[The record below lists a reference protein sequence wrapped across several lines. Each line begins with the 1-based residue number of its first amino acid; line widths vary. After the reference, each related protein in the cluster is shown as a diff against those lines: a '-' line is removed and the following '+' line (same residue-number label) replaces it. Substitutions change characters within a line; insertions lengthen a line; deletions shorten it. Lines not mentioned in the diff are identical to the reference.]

1 MFLVWYQRDGCS
13 LIPPLLS
20 GFCSDNHLSQAM
32 LLWQC
37 FHIPHEI
44 YYGNWFLLERERQR
58 QRQGERE
65 KTNILFFSQ
74 ELVIFLPHSKFLDI
88 FIIYKGIPFIFL
100 FAYLAT
106 KKTKFLQNATS
117 CSGTLETISFLAIFL
132 CFCASSLRQ
141 SIDTEIT
148 TKIKVT
154 FSVSWTWKLSIT
166 VFDSQVF
173 PCF

>member
-1 MFLVWYQRDGCS
+1 MDGCS
-13 LIPPLLS
+13 LFRPLLS

-117 CSGTLETISFLAIFL
+117 CSRWWWFNFGSSHTWNNFFSGDFSLFL
-132 CFCASSLRQ
+132 R
-141 SIDTEIT
+141 E
-148 TKIKVT
+148 
-154 FSVSWTWKLSIT
+154 
-166 VFDSQVF
+166 
-173 PCF
+173 